1 MPHAILLI
9 RSMCLADTVQRH
21 GTMCAMLTLPR
32 FLGKALARYLS
43 TPRPGAQTG
52 IPSDPHR
59 LLDTLRPGD
68 VLLVEGGTRISTAI
82 KYLTQSTWSHAALY
96 VGPKLGG
103 NDEAGH
109 PHLFVEAD
117 IVRGV
122 CKRPLAQYQ
131 SYHTRICRPVHLQ
144 PRDLERLIASVVAK
158 IGDQYDMKNVFDLA
172 RYLFPTPP
180 VPARWRRKLIS
191 LGSGDPTKAICSSL
205 IAEAFQRIGYPVL
218 PVVTL
223 DNGNKPGSRQVARE
237 IFHIRHA
244 SLYAPRDFDVS
255 PYFEIVKPTLAQ
267 GFDYRAIEWSESA
280 PAALSEHVES
290 LGFHTREGAREA
302 GQGRI
307 KTRARMS

>member
-1 MPHAILLI
+1 MLDGQ
-9 RSMCLADTVQRH
+9 RRH
-21 GTMCAMLTLPR
+21 GTMHSMLGLPR
-32 FLGKALARYLS
+32 FIGKALARYLS

-52 IPSDPHR
+52 VPSDPAK
-59 LLDTLRPGD
+59 LMAVLQPGD

-82 KYLTQSTWSHAALY
+82 KYLTQSTWSHAALF
-96 VGPKLGG
+96 VGPRLGG
-103 NDEAGH
+103 RDEEGR
-109 PHLFVEAD
+109 PYLFVEAD

-131 SYHTRICRPVHLQ
+131 SYHTRICRPAHLM
-144 PRDLERLIASVVAK
+144 PRDLERLIAEVVAK
-158 IGDQYDMKNVFDLA
+158 IGDQYDMKNVLDLA

-205 IAEAFQRIGYPVL
+205 IAEAFQNIGYPVL
-218 PVVTL
+218 PAITL
-223 DNGNKPGSRQVARE
+223 DSGSDPDKKQAARE
-237 IFHIRHA
+237 IFHIRHH

-280 PAALSEHVES
+280 PVPLSERVEA
-290 LGFHTREGAREA
+290 LGLHTTREA
-302 GQGRI
+302 G
-307 KTRARMS
+307 